1 MKPGGA
7 DDGAVRGIL
16 DSKVSVQGEWW
27 PGIVGSG
34 RASGRV
40 PRGVVRCVGS
50 GGA

>member
-16 DSKVSVQGEWW
+16 DSEVSLQGEWW

-40 PRGVVRCVGS
+40 HRVVVRRVGS
-50 GGA
+50 GRA